1 MSYKKYFLYSFTIM
15 MSLFYLSAC
24 DLEREID
31 IDLPETE
38 VELVVEC
45 YLEDGQPYRLALSQT
60 VSFLEP
66 PGVPDVPNAEV
77 TITINGETIV
87 LEYDPILDEATNKI
101 YNYRSRDDQV
111 VDANDVGP
119 YFLRIFDRD
128 TEKLITAQTSFLP
141 VVPFEEVS
149 WEFEDINQEIKDDS
163 ALALVLIRHFE
174 APDVDNYYR
183 LLISDQNE
191 EVAVDFNYQGLLA
204 TDNEVTLS
212 TIYQFKNEDTLRLSL
227 YHFDERAFDYFNSV
241 EDAADVNGNPFAQP
255 VPIQSGVEGGL
266 GVFAALAFDRR
277 TIVIQKGQA
286 GQQAD
291 P

>member
-1 MSYKKYFLYSFTIM
+1 M

-77 TITINGETIV
+77 TITTSSGEIIE
-87 LEYDPILDEATNKI
+87 LEYDPILDEATDKI

-111 VDANDVGP
+111 VDANNIGP

-141 VVPFEEVS
+141 VVPFEEIS
-149 WEFEDINQEIKDDS
+149 WEFEDVNQEIKDDS

-174 APDVDNYYR
+174 EPDVDNYYR
-183 LLISDQNE
+183 LLISNINDEDE
-191 EVAVDFNYQGLLA
+191 EVTVDFNYQGLLA

-277 TIVIQKGQA
+277 TIVIQKEEDDP
-286 GQQAD
+286 QAD